1 MNSETEESG
10 LQDNVDVIPEQQ
22 HLPIRNGNPSS
33 TQVNG
38 KPHGIKSLSEEE
50 VEHLPEQFVPA
61 MDMMSYMVTSTATH
75 LIGTTGGT
83 ATALAA
89 TMSTGIPVA
98 LDVNPYMNVMHPQ
111 QTFVPSSAASL
122 QEAVNTVHEL
132 NAQLER
138 FENDMAMK
146 LDYLDDRVS
155 KLCYLVLPP
164 RLS

>member
-10 LQDNVDVIPEQQ
+10 LQDNVD
-22 HLPIRNGNPSS
+22 
-33 TQVNG
+33 
-38 KPHGIKSLSEEE
+38 
-50 VEHLPEQFVPA
+50 
-61 MDMMSYMVTSTATH
+61 
-75 LIGTTGGT
+75 
-83 ATALAA
+83 
-89 TMSTGIPVA
+89 
-98 LDVNPYMNVMHPQ
+98 

-132 NAQLER
+132 NAQLKR